1 MTRSDDPDRDE
12 HTQTVH
18 ASHDEE
24 TGIIARPR
32 RRALI
37 EIPSGPA
44 PSLDPAREPRCWT
57 RWLASFERCRILIR
71 FSIDP
76 ISVPTASRCAA
87 TRLRIDSARVHRD
100 RRPRSRA
107 IPRPHCRSSPPP
119 CPSSAGC
126 ARKFSRYIRLRSFA
140 GANEYGV
147 CVPTHPQSG
156 QAGGRL
162 ARRKELALA
171 NASANAQAG
180 ATPATPEDRESAQ
193 STASEPNGASAQ
205 PHTADD
211 VCRALEQLLWR

>member
-1 MTRSDDPDRDE
+1 M
-12 HTQTVH
+12 
-18 ASHDEE
+18 
-24 TGIIARPR
+24 
-32 RRALI
+32 
-37 EIPSGPA
+37 
-44 PSLDPAREPRCWT
+44 LDPLARLVRAMPH
-57 RWLASFERCRILIR
+57 L
-71 FSIDP
+71 DP
-76 ISVPTASRCAA
+76 FFDRPDQRPH
-87 TRLRIDSARVHRD
+87 RLKVRRHSPAHRSARVHRD